1 MEKTLSVIIPVYNT
15 EKYLKRALESV
26 LGQTIS
32 VHEIICVDDGS
43 TDRSMDILNAYAK
56 KDGRIKVIHKENG
69 GPASARK
76 AGVAIAS
83 GTYLT
88 FVDSDDF
95 VEPDM
100 YEEMMSL
107 ACRYH
112 ADIVTSGFIRDYG
125 NSITVN
131 HEKMKAGVYTGE
143 QLKTEVLGS
152 LIDTDS
158 FYRMGISDSLCNK
171 IFRQD
176 KLKPVQMAMD
186 ERIFM
191 WEDDAV
197 VFSCLF
203 RCDTLVVSGKSY
215 YHYCVRE
222 TGSLMGTERTGHLDE
237 SMDILLRYL
246 EKEFR
251 DADRQGLNLM
261 RQFQIMKTS
270 FLMMKCASKVLS
282 YGNGILYPF
291 GKVNKEDRL
300 LLYGAGKLGVE
311 LKAYLE
317 AQGFSVVGWA
327 DKSANRPGVIR
338 PDEIRE
344 ADFDYVSI
352 TVLIAD
358 VVEHIREDLKK
369 LGVPDEKVLFVDAK
383 LIR

>member
-1 MEKTLSVIIPVYNT
+1 
-15 EKYLKRALESV
+15 
-26 LGQTIS
+26 
-32 VHEIICVDDGS
+32 
-43 TDRSMDILNAYAK
+43 
-56 KDGRIKVIHKENG
+56 
-69 GPASARK
+69 
-76 AGVAIAS
+76 
-83 GTYLT
+83 
-88 FVDSDDF
+88 
-95 VEPDM
+95 
-100 YEEMMSL
+100 
-107 ACRYH
+107 
-112 ADIVTSGFIRDYG
+112 
-125 NSITVN
+125 
-131 HEKMKAGVYTGE
+131 
-143 QLKTEVLGS
+143 VLGS

-203 RCDTLVVSGKSY
+203 LCDTLVVSGKSY

-317 AQGFSVVGWA
+317 AQGFFVVGWA

-344 ADFDYVSI
+344 ADFDYVII